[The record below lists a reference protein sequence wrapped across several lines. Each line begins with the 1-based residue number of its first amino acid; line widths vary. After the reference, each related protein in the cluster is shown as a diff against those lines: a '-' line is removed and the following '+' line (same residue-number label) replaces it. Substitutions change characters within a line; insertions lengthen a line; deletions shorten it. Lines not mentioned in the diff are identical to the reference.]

1 MLGTNC
7 SNTMYVPFSIFS
19 ITGCE
24 YKSGKVRKMNLK
36 RTWKGLNS
44 FELTDHLRKRE
55 SSDYKCNFASGT
67 YKTRYQVG

>member
-44 FELTDHLRKRE
+44 FELTDISDVSLKKARIKRL
-55 SSDYKCNFASGT
+55 
-67 YKTRYQVG
+67 